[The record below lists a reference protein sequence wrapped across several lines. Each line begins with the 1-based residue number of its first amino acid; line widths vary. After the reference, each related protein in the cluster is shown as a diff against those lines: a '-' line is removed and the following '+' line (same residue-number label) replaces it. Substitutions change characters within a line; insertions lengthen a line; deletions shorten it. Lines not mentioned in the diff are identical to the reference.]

1 MRRSPLMNHILRSTG
16 LLAGAVGVFLL
27 ACGCIA
33 PRESVRPPEPPTP
46 QGTLP
51 QETPE
56 LDPARLYAKL
66 KRASVEIIVDGHLAG
81 SGWFADSSGLIVTA
95 AHMMNG
101 WGAKIEVVRQ
111 SSDPLPARVLAVDQ
125 GHDLAL
131 LRLKQSGTEL
141 AFEALEVAESMPGP
155 GQDVYLFGSALYRHR
170 IMLRGSVARDDLT
183 YEFLGDRGHFVRVY
197 HVASPSPPGTS
208 GGCWTDARGR
218 VVGVQSA
225 FITNNGKS
233 TGIAD
238 VAPPDAIHSLLR
250 TRESAR
256 TPTLGCGLEE
266 LPTQQPGFIRRLP
279 EGTGGLVTIPIQAG
293 GPADKA
299 GLNKES
305 VIVALDGQPVRYRDE
320 FLDRIRR
327 KDPGEEVTLKIIQPD
342 EKKHRVVKIKLE
354 NLESPWSH

>member
-1 MRRSPLMNHILRSTG
+1 MNHILRSAS
-16 LLAGAVGVFLL
+16 LLAGILAFLL
-27 ACGCIA
+27 LPCGCVMPSENGRTAERSA
-33 PRESVRPPEPPTP
+33 PPPALPQRPPEPDTAELYS
-46 QGTLP
+46 TL
-51 QETPE
+51 E
-56 LDPARLYAKL
+56 
-66 KRASVEIIVDGHLAG
+66 RASVEIIVDGHLAG
-81 SGWFADSSGLIVTA
+81 SGWFADRSGLIMTA

-101 WGAKIEVVRQ
+101 TGAEIKVVWQR
-111 SSDPLPARVLAVDQ
+111 SEPIPARVVAVDA

-131 LRLKQSGTEL
+131 LRPKRSIGEL
-141 AFEALEVAESMPGP
+141 PFTALEVAESMPEP
-155 GQDVYLFGSALYRHR
+155 GQEVYLFGSALYRHR
-170 IMLRGSVARDDLT
+170 IMLRGSVARGDLT
-183 YEFLGDRGHFVRVY
+183 YEFLGDRGHFVEVY

-208 GGCWTDARGR
+208 GGCWTDAHGR

-238 VAPPDAIHSLLR
+238 VVPPEAIHSLLR

-266 LPTQQPGFIRRLP
+266 LATQQPGFIRRLP
-279 EGTGGLVTIPIQAG
+279 DTTRGLVTIPIEAD

-305 VIVALDGQPVRYRDE
+305 VILALNGEPARYRDE
-320 FLDRIRR
+320 FLDRIRA
-327 KDPGEEVTLKIIQPD
+327 KKPGDEVTLEVIQPD
-342 EKKHRVVKIKLE
+342 EKKPREVKITLE